1 MPTLLSIEALETD
14 RQFVERRR
22 TEDDSPWGTARL
34 MWEQRLKEIDE
45 KIAEA
50 KSRRSSFASVALIFD
65 GLPVIGQGDIRL
77 DFTTD
82 ALASYQKVI
91 AAALASQG
99 DQPVATKGKVKG
111 AGKSK
116 LFIRDIVRGSMGFI
130 LEELAAPQADL
141 FDTPLKSAVE
151 QATGLIEKLNQASAE
166 EFNTAIEASSPR
178 LVGALQKFTKVLK
191 DAGATTRIVG
201 DERRVALGLE
211 EISRLSERFSDVE
224 VIEEDVLHDGVL
236 LGILPDSHEFELQLP
251 EDQGTLKG
259 SVTDDLTFK
268 YVTDQAFK
276 EQLLLKPVKA
286 LVKYTR
292 TSRNGQLIKQQ
303 VSLEN
308 LEPRTEADL
317 LTQS

>member
-1 MPTLLSIEALETD
+1 MA
-14 RQFVERRR
+14 
-22 TEDDSPWGTARL
+22 DDSPWGTARL
-34 MWEQRLKEIDE
+34 MWDQRLRAIDD

-50 KSRRSSFASVALIFD
+50 KSRRSAYASVALIFD

-91 AAALASQG
+91 AASLASQG
-99 DQPVATKGKVKG
+99 DQPVAAKGKIKG
-111 AGKSK
+111 ADKSK

-130 LEELAAPQADL
+130 LEELAASQTDM

-151 QATGLIEKLNQASAE
+151 QATGLIAKLNDASSE
-166 EFNTAIEASSPR
+166 EFGVVIETASPR
-178 LVGALQKFTKVLK
+178 LVGALQKFTKVLR
-191 DAGATTRIVG
+191 DSGATTRIVG
-201 DERRVALGLE
+201 DENRVMLGLE
-211 EISRLSERFSDVE
+211 DINRLSERFSDVE
-224 VIEEDVLHDGVL
+224 VTEEDVLHDGIL

-251 EDQGTLKG
+251 DNQGTLKG

-286 LVKYTR
+286 QVKYTR
-292 TSRNGQLIKQQ
+292 TSRNGRLIKQQ

-308 LEPRTEADL
+308 LELRAVTDL
-317 LTQS
+317 LT

>member
-1 MPTLLSIEALETD
+1 MPTLLSIEALEND

-22 TEDDSPWGTARL
+22 MADDSPWGTARL
-34 MWEQRLKEIDE
+34 MWDQRLRAIDD

-50 KSRRSSFASVALIFD
+50 KSRRSAYASVALIFD

-91 AAALASQG
+91 AASLASQG
-99 DQPVATKGKVKG
+99 DQPVAAKGKIKG
-111 AGKSK
+111 ADKSK

-130 LEELAAPQADL
+130 LEELAASQTDM

-151 QATGLIEKLNQASAE
+151 QATGLIAKLNDASSE
-166 EFNTAIEASSPR
+166 EFGVVIETASPR
-178 LVGALQKFTKVLK
+178 LVGALQKFTKVLR
-191 DAGATTRIVG
+191 DSGATTRIVG
-201 DERRVALGLE
+201 DENRVMLGLE
-211 EISRLSERFSDVE
+211 DINRLSERFSDVE
-224 VIEEDVLHDGVL
+224 VTEEDVLHDGIL

-251 EDQGTLKG
+251 DNQGTLKG

-286 LVKYTR
+286 QVKYTR
-292 TSRNGQLIKQQ
+292 TSRNGRLIKQQ

-308 LEPRTEADL
+308 LELRAVTDL
-317 LTQS
+317 LT

>member
-1 MPTLLSIEALETD
+1 
-14 RQFVERRR
+14 
-22 TEDDSPWGTARL
+22 
-34 MWEQRLKEIDE
+34 MWDQRLQEIEE
-45 KIAEA
+45 KIEEA
-50 KSRRSSFASVALIFD
+50 KSRRSSYASVALIFD

-82 ALASYQKVI
+82 ALSSYQKVI
-91 AAALASQG
+91 AASLATQG
-99 DQPVATKGKVKG
+99 DTPVATKGKIKG
-111 AGKSK
+111 ADKSK

-130 LEELAAPQADL
+130 LEELAAPQADM

-151 QATGLIEKLNQASAE
+151 EATGLIVRLNEATQE
-166 EFNTAIEASSPR
+166 EFNSAIEASSPR
-178 LVGALQKFTKVLK
+178 LIGALQKFTKVLR

-201 DERRVALGLE
+201 DVHRVALGLQ
-211 EISRLSERFSDVE
+211 EIGRLSDRFSDVE
-224 VIEEDVLHDGVL
+224 VTEEDIFQDGVL
-236 LGILPDSHEFELQLP
+236 LGILPDSHEFEMQLP
-251 EDQGTLKG
+251 DDQGTLKG

-286 LVKYTR
+286 LVRYTR
-292 TSRNGQLIKQQ
+292 TFRNGRAIKQQ

-308 LEPRTEADL
+308 LEPRSAPDL